1 MKETMSNTDIRLI
14 LPELKQAAEGS
25 FVKNLYQYGDVFV
38 LRLYK
43 PGGGTSQLLIQVGR
57 RIHLTEF
64 RRVAPRV
71 PPKFCTVL
79 RKYLRDRRIISVFQ
93 HDLDRIIVIEIGDES
108 SSHKLVVELFG
119 SGNLLL
125 LDPNDTIFVAMR
137 YRKMRDRSV
146 VPKAQY
152 EFPPPRGVD
161 ILGLNMNSF
170 EEIIA
175 DSTANVVRT
184 LTSRLN
190 LDALSC
196 EEICALSGVD
206 PRTNV
211 SNLDSQAVKDLAG
224 GLHQFREKFKLGV
237 SEPRV
242 VYSESAE
249 EEEDAIA
256 FLPFM
261 FEIYEGLPTETFASL
276 SQAMDRFF
284 GVSDIELKHDEVQD
298 AYEKERMRLE
308 KIIKKQKENIS
319 RLETQANTLRASGE
333 AIYAHFQIVQE
344 ILDTISNARA
354 NGLSWTEVLA
364 RVEKG
369 KEKNI
374 VSASHI
380 EKIVPSQAKITVSL
394 SGVEVGLDIRKSAQD
409 NASLA
414 YEQAKK
420 AESKTKGA
428 LRQIEKTKVKLQDLE
443 KSKIEPEV
451 RKVKPVKL
459 RKKRWYEKFRWFI
472 SSEGFLVIGGRD
484 AKTNERLAKRQ
495 MSPNDVFLHASVH
508 GAPYVIVKVPDR
520 PPGEQTL
527 KEAAQFAVTFSRAW
541 QDGLSSGEAY
551 WVNPEQVSFSPPSG
565 EYLPSGAVMIYGTK
579 NYIESVPVELAVGIL
594 LEDDYAI
601 PVSGPPSAITTLTEH
616 HLRVDPG
623 GEKKGQLVKS
633 IVSSLKRTL
642 PEEKFHLVEQI
653 PQEDLMR
660 VLPAGGGKVR
670 SS

>member
-1 MKETMSNTDIRLI
+1 
-14 LPELKQAAEGS
+14 
-25 FVKNLYQYGDVFV
+25 
-38 LRLYK
+38 
-43 PGGGTSQLLIQVGR
+43 
-57 RIHLTEF
+57 
-64 RRVAPRV
+64 
-71 PPKFCTVL
+71 
-79 RKYLRDRRIISVFQ
+79 
-93 HDLDRIIVIEIGDES
+93 
-108 SSHKLVVELFG
+108 KLVVELFG
-119 SGNLLL
+119 NGNILL

-137 YRKMRDRSV
+137 YRKMRDRNV

-161 ILGLNMNSF
+161 ILSMNMDSF
-170 EEIIA
+170 EEIMA

-211 SNLDSQAVKDLAG
+211 SDLDSQAMKDLAG
-224 GLHQFREKFKLGV
+224 GLHQFREKLKSGV
-237 SEPRV
+237 SEARV
-242 VYSESAE
+242 VYSESV

-261 FEIYEGLPTETFASL
+261 FEIYDGLPTEAFASL

-284 GVSDIELKHDEVQD
+284 GVSDIELKDDEVQD
-298 AYEKERMRLE
+298 AYAKERMRLE
-308 KIIKKQKENIS
+308 KIIKKQEESIS
-319 RLETQANTLRASGE
+319 RLGTQAEMLRASGE

-354 NGLSWTEVLA
+354 SGLSWTEILA
-364 RVEKG
+364 RVEEG

-374 VSASHI
+374 ASAGHI
-380 EKIVPSQAKITVSL
+380 EKIVPSQAKITVNL
-394 SGVEVGLDIRKSAQD
+394 SGVEVGLDVRKSAQD

-428 LRQIEKTKVKLQDLE
+428 LRQIEKTKVKLQELD
-443 KSKIEPEV
+443 KSRIEPEI

-508 GAPYVIVKVPDR
+508 GAPYVIVKVPER

-541 QDGLSSGEAY
+541 QDGLSTGEAY

-565 EYLPSGAVMIYGTK
+565 EYLPSGAVMLYGTK
-579 NYIESVPVELAVGIL
+579 NYIRPVLVELAVGIL

-601 PVSGPPSAITTLTEH
+601 PVSGPPSAITTLTEY
-616 HLRVDPG
+616 HLRIYPG
-623 GEKKGQLVKS
+623 GDKKGQLVKS
-633 IVSSLKRTL
+633 IISSLRRL
-642 PEEKFHLVEQI
+642 VPEEKFHLVEQI

-660 VLPAGGGKVR
+660 VLPAGGGKVG